1 MRRSG
6 KSFILFNLFVKQLKD
21 NGVDDNHIIAIDLE
35 DYRNVSLR
43 KPDELLHFV
52 DSKIVDDSMYY
63 LLIDEVQRLDFFE
76 EVLNSFLKKSN
87 VDVYV
92 TGSNAQFL
100 SRDVITIFRG
110 RSDEVRVHPFCFKEF
125 MSTQDSLNQ
134 EQCLRQYLTYG
145 GMPQAS
151 TWGKSH

>member
-6 KSFILFNLFVKQLKD
+6 KSFLLFNLFVKQLKD

-35 DYRNVSLR
+35 DYRNVSFR

-92 TGSNAQFL
+92 TGSNARFL

-110 RSDEVRVHPFCFKEF
+110 RSDEVRVQPTYRNDKGILILNIFDFLLNP
-125 MSTQDSLNQ
+125 DSIEL
-134 EQCLRQYLTYG
+134 
-145 GMPQAS
+145 
-151 TWGKSH
+151 

>member
-6 KSFILFNLFVKQLKD
+6 KSFLLFNLFVKQLKD

-92 TGSNAQFL
+92 TSSNAQFL

-110 RSDEVRVHPFCFKEF
+110 RSDEVRPPAH
-125 MSTQDSLNQ
+125 L
-134 EQCLRQYLTYG
+134 
-145 GMPQAS
+145 
-151 TWGKSH
+151 